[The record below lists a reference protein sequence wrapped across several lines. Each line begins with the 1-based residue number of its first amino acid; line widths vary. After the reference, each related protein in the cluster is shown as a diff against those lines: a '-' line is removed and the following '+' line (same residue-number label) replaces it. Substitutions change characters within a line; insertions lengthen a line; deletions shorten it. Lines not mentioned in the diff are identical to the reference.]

1 MADKLKRIDLVTDDL
16 RLGDRDERTDLVGNF
31 KNTEEAINAII
42 GWIDSDDTSD
52 FVSKEDLESMLKEL
66 RDMIRENNKDLKERI
81 NRILLGT
88 DVESIEIVVT
98 QILKQRGVID

>member
-1 MADKLKRIDLVTDDL
+1 MSDKLKRIDLVTDDL

-52 FVSKEDLESMLKEL
+52 FVSKEDLEIMLKRL
-66 RDMIRENNKDLKERI
+66 RDMIKENNKDLKERI

>member
-1 MADKLKRIDLVTDDL
+1 MSIKLITNELALADPDFRDDL
-16 RLGDRDERTDLVGNF
+16 IDNF
-31 KNTEEAINAII
+31 TNTQEAINKII
-42 GWIDSDDTSD
+42 NRLDSDDASD
-52 FVSKEDLESMLKEL
+52 FVSKEDLEIMLQKL
-66 RDMIRENNKDLKERI
+66 RDKIDDDNKELKERI

>member
-1 MADKLKRIDLVTDDL
+1 MDFKLKTDNLSPGLGRDFRDDL
-16 RLGDRDERTDLVGNF
+16 IDNFTNTQEEINKIINRL
-31 KNTEEAINAII
+31 
-42 GWIDSDDTSD
+42 DSNDTSD
-52 FVSKEDLESMLKEL
+52 FVSKEGLESMLQKL
-66 RDMIRENNKDLKERI
+66 RDKIDDDNKELKERI

>member
-1 MADKLKRIDLVTDDL
+1 MPSLD
-16 RLGDRDERTDLVGNF
+16 RL
-31 KNTEEAINAII
+31 
-42 GWIDSDDTSD
+42 DSDDTSD
-52 FVSKEDLESMLKEL
+52 FVRKEDLESMLHKL
-66 RDMIRENNKDLKERI
+66 RDKIDDDNKELKERI

>member
-1 MADKLKRIDLVTDDL
+1 MSIKLITNELALADPDFRDDL
-16 RLGDRDERTDLVGNF
+16 IDNF
-31 KNTEEAINAII
+31 TNTQEAINKII
-42 GWIDSDDTSD
+42 NRLDSNDTSD
-52 FVSKEDLESMLKEL
+52 FVRKEDLESMLQKL
-66 RDMIRENNKDLKERI
+66 RDKIDDDNKELKERI

>member
-1 MADKLKRIDLVTDDL
+1 MTDKLKKIDLVTDDL

-31 KNTEEAINAII
+31 KTTEETINVII
-42 GWIDSDDTSD
+42 EWLDSDDTSD

-66 RDMIRENNKDLKERI
+66 RNMIKENNKDLKERI

>member
-31 KNTEEAINAII
+31 KNTEEAINKII
-42 GWIDSDDTSD
+42 NRLDSNDTSD
-52 FVSKEDLESMLKEL
+52 FVRKEDLESMLQKL
-66 RDMIRENNKDLKERI
+66 RDKIDDDNKELKERI

>member
-1 MADKLKRIDLVTDDL
+1 MGFKLKTDDL
-16 RLGDRDERTDLVGNF
+16 SPSLGNDFRNDLIDNF
-31 KNTEEAINAII
+31 TNIEKEINNL
-42 GWIDSDDTSD
+42 DSANSGDQIT
-52 FVSKEDLESMLKEL
+52 KEDLDKKLDELKNDFME
-66 RDMIRENNKDLKERI
+66 DNKELKERI

>member
-1 MADKLKRIDLVTDDL
+1 MDKLKTINLVTDDL
-16 RLGDRDERTDLVGNF
+16 TDALDDTNRKQLVGNF
-31 KNTEEAINAII
+31 KTTEETINAII
-42 GWIDSDDTSD
+42 EWLDSDDTSD

-66 RDMIRENNKDLKERI
+66 RDMIKENNKDLKERI

>member
-1 MADKLKRIDLVTDDL
+1 MSIKLITNELALADPDFRDDL
-16 RLGDRDERTDLVGNF
+16 IDNF
-31 KNTEEAINAII
+31 TNTQEAINKII
-42 GWIDSDDTSD
+42 NRLDSNDTSD
-52 FVSKEDLESMLKEL
+52 FVRKEGLESMLQKL
-66 RDMIRENNKDLKERI
+66 RDKIDDDNKELKERI

>member
-1 MADKLKRIDLVTDDL
+1 MSIKLITNELALADPDFRDDL
-16 RLGDRDERTDLVGNF
+16 IDNF
-31 KNTEEAINAII
+31 TNTQEAINKII
-42 GWIDSDDTSD
+42 NRLDSDDTSD
-52 FVSKEDLESMLKEL
+52 FVRKEDLESMLQKL
-66 RDMIRENNKDLKERI
+66 RDTIDDDNKELKERI

>member
-1 MADKLKRIDLVTDDL
+1 MSIKLITDELALADPDFRDDL
-16 RLGDRDERTDLVGNF
+16 IDNF
-31 KNTEEAINAII
+31 TNTQEAINKII
-42 GWIDSDDTSD
+42 NRLDSDDASD
-52 FVSKEDLESMLKEL
+52 FVSKEDLESMLQKL
-66 RDMIRENNKDLKERI
+66 RDKINDDNKELKERI

>member
-1 MADKLKRIDLVTDDL
+1 MSVKLITNELALADPDFRNDLID
-16 RLGDRDERTDLVGNF
+16 NF
-31 KNTEEAINAII
+31 TNTQEAINQII
-42 GWIDSDDTSD
+42 NRLNSEDTSD
-52 FVSKEDLESMLKEL
+52 FVRKEDLESMLQEL
-66 RDMIRENNKDLKERI
+66 RDKINDDNNELKERI

>member
-1 MADKLKRIDLVTDDL
+1 MDFKLKTDDL
-16 RLGDRDERTDLVGNF
+16 SPGLGRDFRDDLIDNF
-31 KNTEEAINAII
+31 TNTQEAINKII
-42 GWIDSDDTSD
+42 NRLDSNDTSD
-52 FVSKEDLESMLKEL
+52 FVRKEDLESMLHKL
-66 RDMIRENNKDLKERI
+66 RDKIDDDNKELKERI

>member
-1 MADKLKRIDLVTDDL
+1 MSIKLITNELALADPDFRDDL
-16 RLGDRDERTDLVGNF
+16 IDNFTNTQEEINKIINRL
-31 KNTEEAINAII
+31 
-42 GWIDSDDTSD
+42 DSNDTSD
-52 FVSKEDLESMLKEL
+52 FVSKEGLESMLQKL
-66 RDMIRENNKDLKERI
+66 RDKIDDDNKELKERI

>member
-1 MADKLKRIDLVTDDL
+1 MDFKLKTDNFSPGLGNDFRNDLID
-16 RLGDRDERTDLVGNF
+16 NF
-31 KNTEEAINAII
+31 TNTQEAINQII
-42 GWIDSDDTSD
+42 NWLDSDNTSN
-52 FVSKEDLESMLKEL
+52 FVRKEDLESMFQNL
-66 RDMIRENNKDLKERI
+66 RDKINDDNKELKERI

>member
-52 FVSKEDLESMLKEL
+52 FVSKEDLESMLKE
-66 RDMIRENNKDLKERI
+66 NNKDLKERI